1 MSESSIN
8 TLIGTFSSL
17 GSVANITVDAPNLIC
32 IDTSDNRIGINT
44 IDPSYSI
51 MIVDTN
57 PTRSANR
64 TIGIYTPRLYF
75 DLSKI
80 EQAANGTTILKV
92 GEVFVD
98 FSGYLRVKLS

>member
-17 GSVANITVDAPNLIC
+17 GSVASRTVDATNLIC

-57 PTRSANR
+57 TNSSTNR

-80 EQAANGTTILKV
+80 TQAADSINILKV